1 MKLKK
6 NHPSGTQVCLT
17 LQDPSVRLH
26 EIDVS
31 LFSAFR
37 PMLAERAVLE
47 KVEAQMGQQ
56 TYYAETKYDGERSQ
70 IHKKGSDYKYFS
82 R

>member
-1 MKLKK
+1 M
-6 NHPSGTQVCLT
+6 
-17 LQDPSVRLH
+17 RLH
-26 EIDVS
+26 EIEVS

-37 PMLAERAVLE
+37 PMLAERAMLE
-47 KVEAQMGQQ
+47 KVEAQMNHK

-70 IHKKGSDYKYFS
+70 IHKSGREYKYFS